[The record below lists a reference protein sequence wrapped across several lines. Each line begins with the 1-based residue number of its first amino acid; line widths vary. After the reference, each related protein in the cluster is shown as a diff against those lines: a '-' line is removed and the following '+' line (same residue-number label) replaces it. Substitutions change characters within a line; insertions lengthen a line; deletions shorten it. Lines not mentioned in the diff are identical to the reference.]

1 MGLESESFLGL
12 YELGNPGCVHHLCVG
27 VDNYNPNLVA
37 KRRRIMG
44 SRPISI
50 GIRSIGPVAGISCIL
65 MAWKAFLYSLSSN
78 CPLANYTCPVAPATF
93 LRFAKVLSGLS

>member
-1 MGLESESFLGL
+1 MELESESFLGL

-27 VDNYNPNLVA
+27 VDNYNPDLLA

-44 SRPISI
+44 SRPISM

-65 MAWKAFLYSLSSN
+65 MAWKAFLYSLSSTG
-78 CPLANYTCPVAPATF
+78 PLANYTCPVAPATF
-93 LRFAKVLSGLS
+93 VRFAKVLSGLS